1 MLSRRWSTKD
11 GNACL
16 CWGHFPMFHPKTPPA
31 VQYVSDHWL
40 EKPREILLLCQASS
54 SIEYCDITG
63 IQKMRFSKATVEI
76 IFTDQIFLADRH
88 QWCSRDEKAGAS
100 TLPAEERLPNS
111 RPPHA
116 TQKKPHDTLHA
127 WLWRRIVSDALKD
140 VQQPPFRGN
149 RRRDVGRKA
158 RIMLAP
164 HCPSYPQ
171 SESRCNKARLQPG
184 DQKLLKSTLF
194 EIQIV
199 YLFQLFWTK

>member
-1 MLSRRWSTKD
+1 MLRSLS
-11 GNACL
+11 
-16 CWGHFPMFHPKTPPA
+16 
-31 VQYVSDHWL
+31 YVSSKNSTCCAVCEWPLVGETKRDL
-40 EKPREILLLCQASS
+40 IVMP
-54 SIEYCDITG
+54 SIKQYWVLWYCDI
-63 IQKMRFSKATVEI
+63 KRPHKRFSKATVEI

-127 WLWRRIVSDALKD
+127 WLWRKIVSDALKD

-171 SESRCNKARLQPG
+171 SESRCNKARLQSG

-194 EIQIV
+194 EIQII
-199 YLFQLFWTK
+199 YLFQLFRTK

>member
-1 MLSRRWSTKD
+1 
-11 GNACL
+11 
-16 CWGHFPMFHPKTPPA
+16 MFHPKLHLLSIVWVIIGRRNLVKSFCYAKHQA
-31 VQYVSDHWL
+31 VL
-40 EKPREILLLCQASS
+40 
-54 SIEYCDITG
+54 SIVISRAF
-63 IQKMRFSKATVEI
+63 KRPHMRFSKATVEI

-171 SESRCNKARLQPG
+171 SESRCNKAHLQSG